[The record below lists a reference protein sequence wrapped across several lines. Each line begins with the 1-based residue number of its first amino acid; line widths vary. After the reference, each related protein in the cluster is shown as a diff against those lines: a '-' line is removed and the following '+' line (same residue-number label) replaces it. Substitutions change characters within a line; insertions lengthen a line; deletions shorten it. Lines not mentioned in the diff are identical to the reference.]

1 MSSRSWSNV
10 SICLPS
16 WTLFSLTINFFRA
29 SSSSSS
35 SQLCEPPLAMVWRG
49 LRGEPWKVAALRA
62 ASAAGPALGLRPRP
76 EGDCD
81 LSRPSLSLAC
91 PAAAQRRELR
101 RLGEK
106 RKQPP
111 RDRDLRIAKGRWEK
125 RTPPSWPVLGKWL
138 LEGFPL

>member
-1 MSSRSWSNV
+1 MSSRSWSKV

-49 LRGEPWKVAALRA
+49 LRGEPGRLLL
-62 ASAAGPALGLRPRP
+62 SAARQPPLQAQPSASDRAQKATATCPGPAT
-76 EGDCD
+76 
-81 LSRPSLSLAC
+81 AW
-91 PAAAQRRELR
+91 PAQPQRSAGNSA
-101 RLGEK
+101 GEK

-138 LEGFPL
+138 L